1 MKDPTEGAATGGFS
15 GSRAAWGI
23 LYDEIGERV
32 YHLALRMTRDPTLAE
47 DVTHD
52 AFVRAYERRD
62 QFDGRGSLRG
72 WVYAIAKNIARDHLR
87 RRASRL
93 EILEDGGTR
102 LPAATGT
109 GTRSKSN
116 VELRVI
122 LEEAVGRLSEEHR
135 SVLLLHEVD
144 GYTHPEIGEMLGLA
158 PGSCRA
164 RLSKAR
170 AQLRRWLADG
180 ELDRDDEGLGNDS
193 AERDGRPAGS

>member
-1 MKDPTEGAATGGFS
+1 MNDTTEGAADGGFS

-23 LYDEIGERV
+23 LYEQIGERV
-32 YHLALRMTRDPTLAE
+32 YHLVLRMTRDPTLAE

-52 AFVRAYERRD
+52 AFLRAYERRH

-72 WVYAIAKNIARDHLR
+72 WVYAIAKNIARDRLR

-93 EILEDGGTR
+93 EILEDEGTK
-102 LPAATGT
+102 LPAATST
-109 GTRSKSN
+109 ATRSKSN
-116 VELRVI
+116 VELRMI
-122 LEEAVGRLSEEHR
+122 LDEAIGRLPEEHR

-180 ELDRDDEGLGNDS
+180 EPGS
-193 AERDGRPAGS
+193 ADDGREGDDAGLDGRRPGS